1 MERKTRDP
9 SNEGTIKILFKNII
23 FSSYLENENSRAKE
37 ADNKEEVTNGTFV
50 CFLLKTLFF
59 LHTNLSFPPH
69 PTPPHSPQNHP
80 PNTSHKG

>member
-9 SNEGTIKILFKNII
+9 SNEGTIKILFKNLI

-50 CFLLKTLFF
+50 FF
-59 LHTNLSFPPH
+59 
-69 PTPPHSPQNHP
+69 
-80 PNTSHKG
+80 